1 MRRIGE
7 EVQEDLGIGLNLLT
21 RVEEMRKILLLQRV
35 SFNDSV
41 LATHLLFNDTQHA
54 VMIFISACVL
64 QPAECSSVLEKC
76 NLCNYLNDTLD
87 LRARLGN

>member
-41 LATHLLFNDTQHA
+41 LATQLVLCHINTTQH
-54 VMIFISACVL
+54 
-64 QPAECSSVLEKC
+64 
-76 NLCNYLNDTLD
+76 D
-87 LRARLGN
+87 

>member
-54 VMIFISACVL
+54 AVMIFISACVL
-64 QPAECSSVLEKC
+64 QPAECSTVSVGKM
-76 NLCNYLNDTLD
+76 
-87 LRARLGN
+87 